1 MPLSFPSGRSS
12 VLAGEGRLPAGG
24 LCPPVS
30 AHRRQVAGP
39 SAVRG
44 AARRPA
50 AVEAETL
57 EIASGVAGVA
67 GEHGD
72 VDAELADGALPLVVE
87 GVRSEEHTSELQSLM
102 RISYAVFCLKKTNK

>member
-12 VLAGEGRLPAGG
+12 VLAAEGRLPAGG

-72 VDAELADGALPLVVE
+72 VDAELADGAL
-87 GVRSEEHTSELQSLM
+87 RSEEHTSELHSLM
-102 RISYAVFCLKKTNK
+102 RISYDVFCLKKKKTNNRT